1 MDSSKSCVV
10 TLALYIR
17 RHFSCDLKIHISCL
31 LCLSDP
37 YLPSVS
43 LTESV
48 SLLSQWLTALYNE
61 QSCLSLANEAS
72 SDEYYLQVRV
82 GSVNCL
88 LITAMCW
95 FWNLLFFLY
104 IYYLGD
110 CGMVSACRSENSSW
124 VLILSLHHAGS
135 WDQMQNLKLGSEH
148 LYSLSC
154 LGGPTNPTFK
164 SRMLNNVVVALL
176 TCRYFGCVLCS
187 LFLDQKCAQRCNHKP
202 TSLNSL
208 ALDRSAGFHYS

>member
-43 LTESV
+43 LTESLV
-48 SLLSQWLTALYNE
+48 NDSLPCIMNNPASHWLMKLHLTSIIFRSEWTQLIVLE
-61 QSCLSLANEAS
+61 SLPCVDSEIS
-72 SDEYYLQVRV
+72 Y
-82 GSVNCL
+82 
-88 LITAMCW
+88 
-95 FWNLLFFLY
+95 FFLY

-110 CGMVSACRSENSSW
+110 CGMVSAWRSENSSR

-135 WDQMQNLKLGSEH
+135 RDQMQNLKLGSEH

-154 LGGPTNPTFK
+154 LDGPTNPTFK

-176 TCRYFGCVLCS
+176 TCCYFGCVLCS
-187 LFLDQKCAQRCNHKP
+187 LDQKCAQRCNHKP
-202 TSLNSL
+202 ASLNSL

>member
-10 TLALYIR
+10 TLAWYIR

-82 GSVNCL
+82 DSVNCL
-88 LITAMCW
+88 GITAMCW
-95 FWNLLFFLY
+95 FWNLLFFPIHL
-104 IYYLGD
+104 LFRGLWHGVCVQVREQLSGAD
-110 CGMVSACRSENSSW
+110 PLPPPCGFPRSNAEPPTCQW
-124 VLILSLHHAGS
+124 APLFPELSRWANQSH
-135 WDQMQNLKLGSEH
+135 
-148 LYSLSC
+148 
-154 LGGPTNPTFK
+154 F
-164 SRMLNNVVVALL
+164 
-176 TCRYFGCVLCS
+176 
-187 LFLDQKCAQRCNHKP
+187 
-202 TSLNSL
+202 
-208 ALDRSAGFHYS
+208 